1 MSDGRCMVNIHLME
15 DKYFREHSDRRRKI
29 FIFANCLTQN
39 KEEDGGVGTFSDQE
53 KAL

>member
-1 MSDGRCMVNIHLME
+1 MVNIYFKE
-15 DKYFREHSDRRRKI
+15 DKYFRENSDRRRKI

-39 KEEDGGVGTFSDQE
+39 KEEDGGVGTFSDQK